1 MCVLITYHNILANM
15 KYKTQTC
22 SFRMHLT
29 VNIEIIFKK
38 SKIDGKQKKT
48 MTKND
53 NQK

>member
-1 MCVLITYHNILANM
+1 M